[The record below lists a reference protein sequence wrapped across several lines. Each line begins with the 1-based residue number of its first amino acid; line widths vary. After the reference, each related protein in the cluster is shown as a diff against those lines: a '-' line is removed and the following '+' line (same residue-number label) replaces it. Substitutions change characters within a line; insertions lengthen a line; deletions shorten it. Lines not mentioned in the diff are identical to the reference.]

1 VNQSELNIGDLT
13 LIAPLI
19 IMTLAILLQVI
30 NKAAFPSASRLVH
43 DDLPAALRLATQL
56 LRYYLVMIIPLFL
69 LVAFHASYLLVLLF
83 GETYAEAADV
93 LIILLAALPF
103 LVISNSLQLL
113 LMALPRPAAVLAARI
128 AGAAVL
134 LSLGALL
141 IPRAG
146 AAGAALALAAGEAV
160 NTTVLFLFVV
170 RATGGVP
177 WDRRCAAPL
186 LAGAAA
192 ALAYAA
198 FEAWPIFLK
207 LPLAAAIYLG
217 LVVLL
222 AGVTLHEIRAVPPI
236 AERSPRRGFTP
247 AAATGRQG
255 KARYRGS
262 VRTPAIARDPV
273 RRPAPRSTPSARA
286 HANAARPD

>member
-1 VNQSELNIGDLT
+1 
-13 LIAPLI
+13 
-19 IMTLAILLQVI
+19 
-30 NKAAFPSASRLVH
+30 
-43 DDLPAALRLATQL
+43 
-56 LRYYLVMIIPLFL
+56 MIIPLYL
-69 LVAFHASYLLVLLF
+69 LVALNARDVLALLF

-113 LMALPRPAAVLAARI
+113 LMALPRPNAVLAARI

-198 FEAWPIFLK
+198 LQAWPIFLK

-222 AGVTLHEIRAVPPI
+222 AGVTLHEIRAVPLLLLSV
-236 AERSPRRGFTP
+236 ARGEGSPQQRP
-247 AAATGRQG
+247 QD
-255 KARYRGS
+255 ARVKPGTEDLS
-262 VRTPAIARDPV
+262 EHQP
-273 RRPAPRSTPSARA
+273 
-286 HANAARPD
+286 